1 MKDEQK
7 SGGEGSPVLDRDRYI
22 MLYLNRA
29 QWLAYHFNANKE
41 YVQAGRATGKTDF
54 IITPRLIRIT
64 ESMPRGVS
72 AFLGNSIK
80 QLFSKTLPTA
90 ICAIERTTPYREG
103 IHFFRGQP
111 PKKLNFEKPLVIPR
125 EWSNILYFI
134 NGHIW
139 HCISMEVRASANGQ
153 NLCSII
159 GDEARYL
166 PGDKVKEEVFPAI
179 RGLTFDHP
187 AYSRKNPFYCSY
199 MLVSD
204 APITAKQAWMQEF
217 EKLQTF
223 TINKQIVKMLAD
235 FKMAM
240 SMGVDLSDES
250 VSPTFLK
257 KLKFL
262 QARSTV
268 YFNFSTLENLDI
280 LGERYIKDMEM
291 NLSDFVFKTSILNKR
306 AQKVEGC
313 YYYFFDP
320 DGIHGYLP
328 SEKSQMTVLE
338 DNMTTVYK
346 NIYDKKRGYNIDIA
360 YEAPDFDRLSVRRPI
375 TSEEKRLGLVSDDF
389 EAADCRMDT
398 DIRPDL
404 PLRISFDW
412 NKGICAVVTGQIYP
426 VSGTDCINVLSARYV
441 KERGKRIRAL
451 CREWADYYEPQRLRC
466 NRVLHYYDATAKQ
479 GANYADD
486 NFEKTRFY
494 YIVNEELTARGWIV
508 QDMFTGAPPAH
519 YLKYQWMEDFLTGKT
534 KFHLRMNTENC
545 ADLVVAM
552 RATSKII
559 GKQGPMK
566 NKSGEKRDSETG
578 ELVLQKVATDKEG
591 EKKETVQDVKQFRTD
606 ITDAFDEL
614 VMGCHRQDFVFSEV
628 GEPLFD

>member
-1 MKDEQK
+1 MARKGRGEENSSIDK
-7 SGGEGSPVLDRDRYI
+7 SRYI
-22 MLYLNRA
+22 PLYLNPA
-29 QWLAYHFNANKE
+29 QLLAYNFNANKMFI
-41 YVQAGRATGKTDF
+41 QAGRATGKTDF
-54 IITPRLIRIT
+54 MITPRMIRIT

-80 QLFSKTLPTA
+80 QLFSKTLPTT

-111 PKKLNFEKPLVIPR
+111 PKKLNFEKPLVVPR
-125 EWSNILYFI
+125 EWCNILYFL

-139 HCISMEVRASANGQ
+139 HCISMEVKASANGQ

-179 RGLTFDHP
+179 RGLTYDHP
-187 AYSRKNPFYCSY
+187 AYSPKNPFYMSY
-199 MLVSD
+199 TLVSD

-223 TINKQIVKMLAD
+223 TINKQIIKMLVDLQVAREQ
-235 FKMAM
+235 
-240 SMGVDLSDES
+240 GIDLSDETIA
-250 VSPTFLK
+250 PLFLK

-268 YFNFSTLENLDI
+268 FFNFSTLENIDI
-280 LGERYIKDMEM
+280 LGDRYIKDMEM
-291 NLSDFVFKTSILNKR
+291 NLSDFVFKTSILNQR
-306 AQKVEGC
+306 VNKVEGC
-313 YYYFFDP
+313 YYFFFDP

-328 SEKSQMTVLE
+328 SERSQMTVLE

-346 NIYDKKRGYNIDIA
+346 NIYDQKRGYNIDIA
-360 YEAPDFDRLSVRRPI
+360 YEAPDFEKLSIRRPI
-375 TSEEKRLGLVSDDF
+375 TLDEKRRGLISDDF

-412 NKGICAVVTGQIYP
+412 NKGICGVVTGQVYD
-426 VSGTDCINVLSARYV
+426 VAGVECINTLSSRYV
-441 KERGKRIRAL
+441 KEKGKRIRAL
-451 CREWADYYEPQRLRC
+451 CREWCDYYELQRRRC
-466 NRVLHYYDATAKQ
+466 NKVIHYYDSTANQ
-479 GANYADD
+479 GANYADED
-486 NFEKTRFY
+486 AERTRFY
-494 YIVNEELTARGWIV
+494 NIVFEELSARGWEV
-508 QDMFTGAPPAH
+508 QNVCTGQPLAH
-519 YLKYQWMEDFLTGKT
+519 YLKFQFMEDFLTGKT
-534 KFHLRMNTENC
+534 RYHLRMNTENC
-545 ADLVVAM
+545 SDLVIAM
-552 RATSKII
+552 RATEKII

-566 NKSGEKRDSETG
+566 NKSGEKRNSETG
-578 ELVLQKVATDKEG
+578 ELVLQSIASEAG
-591 EKKETVQDVKQFRTD
+591 RNIKETVQDVKQYRTD

-614 VMGCHRQDFVFSEV
+614 VIGCHKRDFLFADVD
-628 GEPLFD
+628 EPIFG